1 MNMKGRIVQ
10 TYDDPIQG
18 PAPLYTKIIA
28 LPKGSYRFEI
38 SVRDSITGKP
48 AADTIDFDVK

>member
-1 MNMKGRIVQ
+1 MTRRIVQ

-28 LPKGSYRFEI
+28 LPAGVYQLEVVVKDIATGKLAA
-38 SVRDSITGKP
+38 DSIV
-48 AADTIDFDVK
+48 FDVK